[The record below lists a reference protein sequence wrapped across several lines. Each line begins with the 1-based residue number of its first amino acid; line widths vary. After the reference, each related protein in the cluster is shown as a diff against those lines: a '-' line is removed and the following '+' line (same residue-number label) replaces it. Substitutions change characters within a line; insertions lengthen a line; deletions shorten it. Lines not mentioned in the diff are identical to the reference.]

1 MAKITTL
8 IAIIIAGHFGSLDD
22 ERRWLVAQRRITP
35 ITKLID
41 ATPSSPATNGE
52 ASR

>member
-8 IAIIIAGHFGSLDD
+8 IAITIAGHFGSLDG
-22 ERRWLVAQRRITP
+22 ERRWLVAQSRITP
-35 ITKLID
+35 ITKLIE
-41 ATPSSPATNGE
+41 ATPSSPEMKGE